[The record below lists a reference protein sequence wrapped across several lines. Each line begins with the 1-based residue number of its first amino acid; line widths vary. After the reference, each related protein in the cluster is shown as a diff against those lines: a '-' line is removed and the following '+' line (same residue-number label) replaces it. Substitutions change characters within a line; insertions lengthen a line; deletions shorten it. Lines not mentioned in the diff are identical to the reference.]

1 MKKKLFI
8 LAAAALFALSGCA
21 SSKDDTEAGE
31 NTQQETTDNT
41 GTTDEQAQ
49 AEYEQYKAY
58 LLGGGDE
65 FPQLTE
71 PKEGEEIV
79 VLKTSMGDITIKL
92 CPEEAPKACENFI
105 QLCKDGYYDGITFHR
120 VIDGFMI
127 QGGDPSGNGTG
138 GESIYGGKFDDEFS
152 PNMYHFRGALAMAN
166 SGANTNGSQF
176 YIVQK
181 DKVTDGYF
189 DQVDSINKQ
198 YGTDE
203 ILYNSGT
210 GKIFKSNYSD
220 EARKNYEE
228 LGGTPELD
236 YGYTVFGMV
245 IDGMDVVDSIAKVE
259 TDSSDKPAEPVTID
273 SVEIV
278 EYVKN

>member
-1 MKKKLFI
+1 
-8 LAAAALFALSGCA
+8 
-21 SSKDDTEAGE
+21 
-31 NTQQETTDNT
+31 
-41 GTTDEQAQ
+41 
-49 AEYEQYKAY
+49 
-58 LLGGGDE
+58 
-65 FPQLTE
+65 
-71 PKEGEEIV
+71 
-79 VLKTSMGDITIKL
+79 
-92 CPEEAPKACENFI
+92 
-105 QLCKDGYYDGITFHR
+105 
-120 VIDGFMI
+120 
-127 QGGDPSGNGTG
+127 
-138 GESIYGGKFDDEFS
+138 
-152 PNMYHFRGALAMAN
+152 MAN